1 MSSMCTAI
9 TSSAQKRL
17 SKSLSVRVC
26 AEIWQGTKAVAA
38 MQAAILLAS
47 VVIALALQAVAQTFA
62 QQVMVGGVFAPLALF
77 LIIKMLNSIKHSS
90 GFRSKRSKAA
100 LLSAQALHLMSKS
113 DDGIKVVNLIT
124 LSLSHL
130 VRTLTA
136 HSLDAASESRIASAD
151 RARASILMRVCI
163 ATTHSSSSLRQPATA

>member
-38 MQAAILLAS
+38 MQAAILLAATL
-47 VVIALALQAVAQTFA
+47 IALVLQAVAQTLA
-62 QQVMVGGVFAPLALF
+62 QQLIVVCMFTASALF
-77 LIIKMLNSIKHSS
+77 CIIKMLNSIKHSS
-90 GFRSKRSKAA
+90 AFRSKLGKAD
-100 LLSAQALHLMSKS
+100 LLTAQALHLMSKS
-113 DDGIKVVNLIT
+113 DDGIKVVNLAT
-124 LSLSHL
+124 LSLSNL

>member
-1 MSSMCTAI
+1 MCTAI
-9 TSSAQKRL
+9 TSSAAKRL
-17 SKSLSVRVC
+17 SKSMRVRVC
-26 AEIWQGTKAVAA
+26 ADVWQGAKAVAA

-47 VVIALALQAVAQTFA
+47 VVIALVLQAVAQTFA

-113 DDGIKVVNLIT
+113 DDGIKVVDAGALA
-124 LSLSHL
+124 LALAL
-130 VRTLTA
+130 AVRVVHALK
-136 HSLDAASESRIASAD
+136 AAPARLASAL
-151 RARASILMRVCI
+151 RALASTSMRILI
-163 ATTHSSSSLRQPATA
+163 STTHSSDSLRRSATA